1 MRAFTLL
8 EVLIVAVIF
17 SFLMVGIT
25 SVLNLGNITFPVD
38 LGQINL
44 QNQTRQAMQ
53 WMTRELREASG
64 VTVGSGNNR
73 ITFNNYNGSGITYYL
88 DTSDAN
94 GDHLNN
100 QIIREFPSGT
110 RRMVAQDISGLVFTS
125 DATNPL
131 LLRIDISASRAIMNK
146 PFTFTLTEQVR
157 LRNE

>member
-53 WMTRELREASG
+53 WMTRELLEASG

>member
-1 MRAFTLL
+1 
-8 EVLIVAVIF
+8 
-17 SFLMVGIT
+17 
-25 SVLNLGNITFPVD
+25 
-38 LGQINL
+38 
-44 QNQTRQAMQ
+44 MQ